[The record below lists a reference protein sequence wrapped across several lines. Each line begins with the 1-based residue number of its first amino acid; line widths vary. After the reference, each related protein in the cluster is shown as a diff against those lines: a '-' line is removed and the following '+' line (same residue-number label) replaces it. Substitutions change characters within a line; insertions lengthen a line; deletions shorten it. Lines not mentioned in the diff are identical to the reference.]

1 MSNISFNISLLNKNL
16 IKLFIQMHLK
26 LKNIPKMRDT
36 PEKTITKIFKIRLN
50 GEK

>member
-1 MSNISFNISLLNKNL
+1 MSNISFNKILSNKHL

-26 LKNIPKMRDT
+26 LKSMPTMRDT
-36 PEKTITKIFKIRLN
+36 REKTITKIFKIRLN